1 VTWKPLARVLMRK
14 SKQALKL
21 ARLALNARDYD
32 GAVNRSYY
40 AMFDIARAA
49 LLKDGVAESKLPRTH
64 NGISEAFRLHAVQSG
79 RIDHE
84 LGAALSRTESLRI
97 KADYTDLEVEP
108 KLATE
113 TVERAE
119 LFVQTVERV
128 FSLDEYS
135 LSAEGDD
142 HDPDQDRGPDRDDLV
157 SEPGV
162 DVSKIEGQE
171 AHLQPI
177 SLEEERRQARENWL
191 RLRQQQIHGAKVAE
205 PRRRVDRSA
214 GRDRGA
220 GEDHNAGE
228 DRGLSLTDDVDE

>member
-1 VTWKPLARVLMRK
+1 MTWKPLARVLMRK
-14 SKQALKL
+14 SKQAIKL
-21 ARLALNARDYD
+21 ARLASNTGNYD

-40 AMFDIARAA
+40 AMFDIACAA
-49 LLKDGVAESKLPRTH
+49 LLKDGVAEGKLPRTH
-64 NGISEAFRLHAVQSG
+64 NGVSEAFRLHAVQTG
-79 RIDHE
+79 RIDSE
-84 LGAALSRTESLRI
+84 LGAELSRTESLCI
-97 KADYTDLEVEP
+97 KADYTALEVEP

-113 TVERAE
+113 TVEKAE

-142 HDPDQDRGPDRDDLV
+142 HDPDQDDVV
-157 SEPGV
+157 SEPAV

-191 RLRQQQIHGAKVAE
+191 RLRQPQIQGAKVVE
-205 PRRRVDRSA
+205 SQRGVDRSA
-214 GRDRGA
+214 GEDRRDRSA
-220 GEDHNAGE
+220 AE